1 MSFMLWS
8 EELNTGVEIIDSQH
22 RELVDMLNRAA
33 PVLARSSQDAMQAV
47 GPLLDGLVNYAGI
60 HFRTEEEMMA
70 SAGMDARAREHH
82 HATHAGFAEQVAR
95 MAQSFSQG
103 MDVTGDRLLS
113 FLASWL
119 VLHIL
124 GEDQAMARQFRAL
137 ASGLPAAQAYAAAR
151 GDELQPSP
159 SALSQAL
166 VGIYT
171 MHTRQNRELLLAND
185 DLAASRAAIQHHS
198 ENLEHLVRLR
208 TVELEEVA
216 KDLRAARDAA
226 QAANRAKTR
235 FLGTMS
241 HELRTPMNAVL
252 GFSRLLHDQGLP
264 TAQQVLAGK
273 VVTASERLLLLLN
286 GIIDY
291 ARLERGSQDDADL
304 AAFDLAALLGQCS
317 AAGFA
322 AAKAKGLQT
331 GVDIDPGL
339 PRCLRGDAK
348 VIERILQQLIGNA
361 VKFTSSGSIRLS
373 AARLAAG
380 NDAAPRL
387 RVSVSD
393 TGIGI
398 PQSIQARLFQPF
410 MQADDGA
417 ARKFEGI
424 GLGLALARELAH
436 LLGAEVGLTS
446 ESGRG
451 SCFWLELELKADAS
465 ALPVAL
471 AAYEASSVAAPLPT
485 GAAASAK
492 GPLPAHSRA
501 TLQNL
506 ERLLGACDTRAATVL
521 AGAAAEL
528 RPWLGDGVDALFSL
542 IDAFEFDRACLLLEN
557 LQTKVAKEPPHE
569 H

>member
-82 HATHAGFAEQVAR
+82 HATHAGFAEQVDR
-95 MAQSFSQG
+95 MARSFSQG
-103 MDVTGDRLLS
+103 LDVTGDRLLS

-137 ASGLPAAQAYAAAR
+137 ATGLPAAQAYVEAR
-151 GDELQPSP
+151 GDELHPSP
-159 SALSQAL
+159 AALSQAL

-185 DLAASRAAIQHHS
+185 DLAASRAALQHHND
-198 ENLEHLVRLR
+198 NLEHLVGLR
-208 TVELEEVA
+208 TFELEEVA
-216 KDLRAARDAA
+216 KVLRTARDAA
-226 QAANRAKTR
+226 EAANRAKSR

-264 TAQQVLAGK
+264 PPQQVLARKIVG
-273 VVTASERLLLLLN
+273 ASERLLLLLN

-291 ARLERGSQDDADL
+291 ARLEGGGKGDVQL
-304 AAFDLAALLGQCS
+304 AAFELSALLAEAS

-331 GVDIDPGL
+331 GVDIDPAL
-339 PRCLRGDAK
+339 PACLRGDAK

-373 AARLAAG
+373 AARLAAAG
-380 NDAAPRL
+380 DGAPRL

-398 PQSIQARLFQPF
+398 PQDVQARLFQPF

-436 LLGAEVGLTS
+436 LLGGEIGLTS
-446 ESGRG
+446 EPGRG

-465 ALPVAL
+465 ALPVVL
-471 AAYEASSVAAPLPT
+471 AAHADASAAAPRH
-485 GAAASAK
+485 ANQAASAI
-492 GPLPAHSRA
+492 GPLPDSSRA
-501 TLQNL
+501 TLQTL
-506 ERLLGACDTRAATVL
+506 EKLLGAYDTRAATVL
-521 AGAAAEL
+521 AGAASDL
-528 RPWLGDGVDALFSL
+528 RPWLGEGVDALSGL
-542 IDAFEFDRACLLLEN
+542 IDAFEFDQACMLLKN
-557 LQTKVAKEPPHE
+557 LQTDVAKGISHE

>member
-1 MSFMLWS
+1 MSFMVWS
-8 EELNTGVEIIDSQH
+8 EELNTGVDIIDRQH
-22 RELVDMLNRAA
+22 RELVAMLNRAA
-33 PVLARSSQDAMQAV
+33 PVLARSSQDSMQAV
-47 GPLLDGLVNYAGI
+47 GPLLDGLVNYAAV
-60 HFRTEEEMMA
+60 HFRTEEDMMA
-70 SAGMDARAREHH
+70 TAGMDRRAREHH
-82 HATHAGFAEQVAR
+82 HATHAGFAEQVGR

-103 MDVTGDRLLS
+103 VDVTGDRLLS

-137 ASGLPAAQAYAAAR
+137 ATGLPAAQAYVEAR

-159 SALSQAL
+159 AALSQAL

-185 DLAASRAAIQHHS
+185 DLAASRAALQHHS
-198 ENLEHLVRLR
+198 DNLEHLVRLR
-208 TVELEEVA
+208 TFELEEVA
-216 KDLRAARDAA
+216 KVLRTARDAA
-226 QAANRAKTR
+226 EAANRAKTR

-264 TAQQVLAGK
+264 PPQQVLARK
-273 VVTASERLLLLLN
+273 IVRASERLLLLLN

-291 ARLERGSQDDADL
+291 ARLEVGGKGDVQV
-304 AAFDLAALLGQCS
+304 AAFELTVLLAEAS

-322 AAKAKGLQT
+322 AAKAKGLQIAI
-331 GVDIDPGL
+331 DIDPAL
-339 PRCLRGDAK
+339 PACLRGDAK
-348 VIERILQQLIGNA
+348 VMERILQQLIENA

-373 AARLAAG
+373 AARLAAAG
-380 NDAAPRL
+380 DGPPRL

-398 PQSIQARLFQPF
+398 PQDIQARLFQPF
-410 MQADDGA
+410 VQADDGA

-436 LLGAEVGLTS
+436 LLGGEVGLTS
-446 ESGRG
+446 EPGRG
-451 SCFWLELELKADAS
+451 SCFWLELELKADGS
-465 ALPVAL
+465 APPVVL
-471 AAYEASSVAAPLPT
+471 AAHLDSSAAAPRHT
-485 GAAASAK
+485 TAAASAI
-492 GPLPAHSRA
+492 GPLPDSSRA
-501 TLQNL
+501 TLQAL
-506 ERLLGACDTRAATVL
+506 EKLLGAYDTRAATVL
-521 AGAAAEL
+521 AGAASDL
-528 RPWLGDGVDALFSL
+528 RPWLGDGVDALSGL
-542 IDAFEFDRACLLLEN
+542 IDAFEFDQACTLLKN
-557 LQTKVAKEPPHE
+557 LQTDVAKGISHE

>member
-8 EELNTGVEIIDSQH
+8 EELNTGVDVIDSQH

-33 PVLARSSQDAMQAV
+33 PVLARSSQDSMQVV
-47 GPLLDGLVNYAGI
+47 GPLLDGLVNYAAI
-60 HFRTEEEMMA
+60 HFHTEEEMMA

-103 MDVTGDRLLS
+103 LDVTGDRLLS

-137 ASGLPAAQAYAAAR
+137 ANGLPAAQAYAAAR

-171 MHTRQNRELLLAND
+171 MHTRQNRELLLTND
-185 DLAASRAAIQHHS
+185 DLAASRAALQHHS
-198 ENLEHLVRLR
+198 ENLEHLVGLR

-241 HELRTPMNAVL
+241 HELRTPMNTVL

-264 TAQQVLAGK
+264 APQQVLAGK
-273 VVTASERLLLLLN
+273 VVRASERLLLLLN

-291 ARLERGSQDDADL
+291 ARLERGSQDDAEL

-373 AARLAAG
+373 ALRHAAEG
-380 NDAAPRL
+380 DGAPRW
-387 RVSVSD
+387 RISVSD

-398 PQSIQARLFQPF
+398 PQSTQARLFQPF

-417 ARKFEGI
+417 ARRFEGI

-436 LLGAEVGLTS
+436 LLGAEVGLKS
-446 ESGRG
+446 EPGRG
-451 SCFWLELELKADAS
+451 SCFWLELDLKADTS
-465 ALPVAL
+465 AVPVAP
-471 AAYEASSVAAPLPT
+471 AAPDASSVAASLPVS
-485 GAAASAK
+485 AAASAK
-492 GPLPAHSRA
+492 GALPAQSRA
-501 TLQNL
+501 ALQTL
-506 ERLLGACDTRAATVL
+506 ERLLGAYDTRAATVL
-521 AGAAAEL
+521 AGAASDL

-542 IDAFEFDRACLLLEN
+542 IDAFEFDRACLLLQN
-557 LQTKVAKEPPHE
+557 LQTKVAKELPHE

>member
-8 EELNTGVEIIDSQH
+8 EELNTGVDVIDSQH

-33 PVLARSSQDAMQAV
+33 PVLARSSQDSMQVV
-47 GPLLDGLVNYAGI
+47 GPLLDGLVNYAAV

-103 MDVTGDRLLS
+103 LDVTGDRLLS

-137 ASGLPAAQAYAAAR
+137 ANGLPAAQAYAAAR

-198 ENLEHLVRLR
+198 ENLEHLVGLR

-241 HELRTPMNAVL
+241 HELRTPMNTVL
-252 GFSRLLHDQGLP
+252 GFSRLLQDQGLP
-264 TAQQVLAGK
+264 APQQVLAGK
-273 VVTASERLLLLLN
+273 VVRASERLLLLLN

-304 AAFDLAALLGQCS
+304 ATFDLAALLGQCS

-373 AARLAAG
+373 AARLAAED
-380 NDAAPRL
+380 DAAPRL

-446 ESGRG
+446 EPGQG
-451 SCFWLELELKADAS
+451 SRFTIC
-465 ALPVAL
+465 LPWQ
-471 AAYEASSVAAPLPT
+471 P
-485 GAAASAK
+485 G
-492 GPLPAHSRA
+492 
-501 TLQNL
+501 
-506 ERLLGACDTRAATVL
+506 
-521 AGAAAEL
+521 
-528 RPWLGDGVDALFSL
+528 
-542 IDAFEFDRACLLLEN
+542 
-557 LQTKVAKEPPHE
+557 
-569 H
+569 